1 MFFVVFKFLFIVL
14 VVFKILNNFT
24 SLLQS
29 LILGFHTGLM
39 KQNIK
44 VNIFVFRILQ
54 KFLWQNYMKVKNKSY
69 SSKEMYIFI
78 IYGIPIGGII
88 LGQNEVNECHSL
100 ILMFPSAHNNRSKF
114 EKIHVDYLMSLI
126 VLANFLE
133 IYLVPTFHSVRQEPR
148 IVLFIAAAHFMGNF
162 VVHARFLRI
171 ILLRSAR
178 LLSIKLDLHHKF
190 LLLLFFSFKHY
201 FINNISPVHMLIS
214 FLVIILAFN
223 CLTTHVFH
231 EPLNGHH
238 HFGLVTKSHLISTLI
253 LG

>member
-1 MFFVVFKFLFIVL
+1 MTTSISIFFIFVFLGKILETLPDVNGAEQPLNVHIFQFQYYFVHVFTVSLIHVEVQETLFWTDALHQHLFLDFSRIFENKFDEFYFKNQFKNLIKMFFVVFKFLFIVL

-100 ILMFPSAHNNRSKF
+100 ILMFPSADDN
-114 EKIHVDYLMSLI
+114 
-126 VLANFLE
+126 
-133 IYLVPTFHSVRQEPR
+133 
-148 IVLFIAAAHFMGNF
+148 
-162 VVHARFLRI
+162 
-171 ILLRSAR
+171 
-178 LLSIKLDLHHKF
+178 
-190 LLLLFFSFKHY
+190 
-201 FINNISPVHMLIS
+201 
-214 FLVIILAFN
+214 
-223 CLTTHVFH
+223 
-231 EPLNGHH
+231 
-238 HFGLVTKSHLISTLI
+238 
-253 LG
+253 